1 MFLSQIINF
10 KYSKML
16 NLNKNVFILIS
27 LLFFNPLLQSDE
39 GLNNDL
45 YENVLSEVEEILE
58 ENHFKKNVKIKIK
71 SIQEKYLNSI
81 DSQKMIFLKSD
92 FDKYIGEFIFGN
104 EEQIL
109 FAFKTF
115 EFFKQKSSNLLNLQ
129 KEVIAAINIE
139 SQLDTEGFIF
149 KDRENES
156 RFTNEEALSNYHMN
170 EARSELISI
179 FLKEKNLEKSKEK
192 LLKRLVN
199 REKSLGRISNDDIFS
214 MYVNSYTGLY
224 DPHTNYMAP
233 KNQEDFEINMYLS
246 LEGIGAILTIR
257 DGITEIVRLIP
268 GGPAEKSGL
277 INVADKIVGVAPKLT
292 DEIQDVRDWRI
303 DEVVNLIRGPKGTKV
318 KLEVLSSSMDD
329 DDIGR
334 FIEITRDVVKLED
347 QAAKKKELEINRSG
361 KLFNIGI
368 IELPTFYMDFEAY
381 KKNRYNYKSSSKD
394 VRTLL
399 RELDKNS
406 SDGIILDLRGN
417 GGGSLF
423 EAYSLA
429 KLFIGRGNVVQVME
443 SNGSIQPLG
452 HTMGRQN
459 YIGPIA
465 ILVDKLSA
473 SASEILA
480 GVIQDYQRGLVI
492 GSQTFGKGTVQRMEN
507 LSYGQIKFTEQKFY
521 RVSGESTQHKG
532 VIPDIELPFVYSNQ
546 EIGEMSY
553 ENALPYN
560 DISPVYYE
568 TFDDL
573 SNLDSIKKYSDNRI
587 KDSFMS
593 LYLTET
599 KKLSDLEKNRNL
611 LPVNLTMRKEIRK
624 TSEYKRLLIENKL
637 RKSLGLNPFEN
648 YEAFSNSDLDEISDK
663 KDEIILEEAAQIL
676 IDQILIKESSRVSYR
691 R

>member
-1 MFLSQIINF
+1 MNF
-10 KYSKML
+10 
-16 NLNKNVFILIS
+16 NIRPFILIS
-27 LLFFNPLLQSDE
+27 VLIFGSTLFSYDKASNE
-39 GLNNDL
+39 K
-45 YENVLSEVEEILE
+45 YINVLSEVENILE
-58 ENHFKKNVKIKIK
+58 ENHFKKNVTISSNQIK
-71 SIQEKYLNSI
+71 EKFLNSL
-81 DSQKMIFLKSD
+81 DSQKIIFTLSN
-92 FDKYIGEFIFGN
+92 FN
-104 EEQIL
+104 ELSNKTNFSKEHQVE
-109 FAFKTF
+109 FAFEIFKKFKEKSINYF
-115 EFFKQKSSNLLNLQ
+115 EIQ
-129 KEVIAAINIE
+129 KEAILNITSE
-139 SQLDTEGFIF
+139 NQLETEHFIF
-149 KDRENES
+149 KDREDEN
-156 RFTNEEALSNYHMN
+156 RFGSEDQLIDYQIKEAK
-170 EARSELISI
+170 SELISI
-179 FLKEKNLEKSKEK
+179 LLKEKDLSKSKEK
-192 LLKRLVN
+192 LLKRIVN
-199 REKSLGRISNDDIFS
+199 REKSLNRISNDDIFS
-214 MYVNSYTGLY
+214 MFVNSFTSFY
-224 DPHTNYMAP
+224 DPHTNYLTP
-233 KNQEDFEINMYLS
+233 KSQEDFEINMYLS
-246 LEGIGAILTIR
+246 LEGIGAILTID

-277 INVADKIVGVAPKLT
+277 IKVSDKIVGVASKLSE
-292 DEIQDVRDWRI
+292 EIQDVRDWRI

-318 KLEVLSSSMDD
+318 RLEVLSASMEDD
-329 DDIGR
+329 EIGKL
-334 FIEITRDVVKLED
+334 IEITRDVVKLED
-347 QAAKKKELEINRSG
+347 QAAKKREIEIKRSG

-368 IELPTFYMDFEAY
+368 IELPTFYMDFDAY

-399 RELDKNS
+399 RELDKNN

-480 GVIQDYQRGLVI
+480 GAIQDYQRGLVI

-521 RVSGESTQHKG
+521 RVSGQSTQHKG
-532 VIPDIELPFVYSNQ
+532 VIPDIELPYVYSNQ

-568 TFDDL
+568 TFENL
-573 SNLDSIKKYSDNRI
+573 SNLESIKRYSNNRI
-587 KDSFMS
+587 KDSSMNS
-593 LYLTET
+593 YVKKT
-599 KKLSDLEKNRNL
+599 KQLIEDENNKNL
-611 LPVNLTMRKEIRK
+611 LPVNLTMRKDIK
-624 TSEYKRLLIENKL
+624 TKNEMKRLAIENDL
-637 RKSLGLNPFEN
+637 RGSLDLDIFQS
-648 YEAFSNSDLDEISDK
+648 YEEFANSDGEEISDK
-663 KDEIILEEAAQIL
+663 KDEIILKEAAEIL
-676 IDQILIKESSRVSYR
+676 IDQILMEQSSRISYR

>member
-1 MFLSQIINF
+1 MNF
-10 KYSKML
+10 NIKHF
-16 NLNKNVFILIS
+16 VFIS
-27 LLFFNPLLQSDE
+27 VLLFGSTLFSSDKVSNE
-39 GLNNDL
+39 K
-45 YENVLSEVEEILE
+45 YINVLSEVENILE
-58 ENHFKKNVKIKIK
+58 ENHFKKNVTISSYQIK
-71 SIQEKYLNSI
+71 EKFLNSI
-81 DSQKMIFLKSD
+81 DSQKMVFTLSN
-92 FDKYIGEFIFGN
+92 FN
-104 EEQIL
+104 ELSKQTNFNKEHQVE
-109 FAFKTF
+109 FAFEVFKKFKEKSFNYF
-115 EFFKQKSSNLLNLQ
+115 EIQ
-129 KEVIAAINIE
+129 KEAILNITSE
-139 SQLDTEGFIF
+139 NQLETQHFIY
-149 KDRENES
+149 KDREDEN
-156 RFTNEEALSNYHMN
+156 RFDSEDQLIEYQIKEAK
-170 EARSELISI
+170 SELISI
-179 FLKEKNLEKSKEK
+179 LLKEKDLSKSKEK

-199 REKSLGRISNDDIFS
+199 REKSLNRISNDDIFS
-214 MYVNSYTGLY
+214 MFVNSFTSFY
-224 DPHTNYMAP
+224 DPHTNYLTP
-233 KNQEDFEINMYLS
+233 KSQEDFEINMYLS
-246 LEGIGAILTIR
+246 LEGIGAILTID

-277 INVADKIVGVAPKLT
+277 IKVSDKIVGVASKLSE
-292 DEIQDVRDWRI
+292 EIQDVRDWRI

-318 KLEVLSSSMDD
+318 RLEVLSASMEDD
-329 DDIGR
+329 EIGKL
-334 FIEITRDVVKLED
+334 IEITRDVVKLED
-347 QAAKKKELEINRSG
+347 QAAKKREIEIKRSG

-368 IELPTFYMDFEAY
+368 IELPTFYMDFDAY

-399 RELDKNS
+399 RELDKNN

-480 GVIQDYQRGLVI
+480 GAIQDYQRGLVI
-492 GSQTFGKGTVQRMEN
+492 GAQTFGKGTVQRMEN

-521 RVSGESTQHKG
+521 RVSGQSTQHKG
-532 VIPDIELPFVYSNQ
+532 VIPDIELPYVYSNQ

-568 TFDDL
+568 TFENL
-573 SNLDSIKKYSDNRI
+573 SNLESIKRYSNNRI
-587 KDSFMS
+587 KDSFMNS
-593 LYLTET
+593 YVKET
-599 KKLSDLEKNRNL
+599 KQLIEDENNKNL
-611 LPVNLTMRKEIRK
+611 LPVNLTTRKDLK
-624 TSEYKRLLIENKL
+624 TKNEMKRLAIENEL
-637 RKSLGLNPFEN
+637 RESLDLDIFES
-648 YEAFSNSDLDEISDK
+648 YEEFANSDGEEISDK
-663 KDEIILEEAAQIL
+663 KDEIILQEAAEIL
-676 IDQILIKESSRVSYR
+676 IDQILMEQSSRISYR

>member
-1 MFLSQIINF
+1 MNF
-10 KYSKML
+10 NIKHF
-16 NLNKNVFILIS
+16 VFIS
-27 LLFFNPLLQSDE
+27 LLLFGSTLFSSDKVSNE
-39 GLNNDL
+39 K
-45 YENVLSEVEEILE
+45 YINVLSEVENILE
-58 ENHFKKNVKIKIK
+58 ENHFKKNVTISSYQIK
-71 SIQEKYLNSI
+71 EKFLNSI
-81 DSQKMIFLKSD
+81 DSQKMVFTLSNFNKLSKQTN
-92 FDKYIGEFIFGN
+92 FNKEHQV
-104 EEQIL
+104 E
-109 FAFKTF
+109 FAFEVFKKFKEKSFNYF
-115 EFFKQKSSNLLNLQ
+115 EIQ
-129 KEVIAAINIE
+129 KEAILNITSE
-139 SQLDTEGFIF
+139 NQLETQHFIF
-149 KDRENES
+149 KDREDEN
-156 RFTNEEALSNYHMN
+156 RFDSEDQLIEYQIKEAK
-170 EARSELISI
+170 SELISI
-179 FLKEKNLEKSKEK
+179 LLKEKDLSKSKEK

-199 REKSLGRISNDDIFS
+199 REKSLNRISNDDIFS
-214 MYVNSYTGLY
+214 MFVNSFTSFY
-224 DPHTNYMAP
+224 DPHTNYLTP
-233 KNQEDFEINMYLS
+233 KSQEDFEINMYLS
-246 LEGIGAILTIR
+246 LEGIGAILTID

-277 INVADKIVGVAPKLT
+277 IKVSDKIVGVASKLSE
-292 DEIQDVRDWRI
+292 EIQDVRDWRI

-318 KLEVLSSSMDD
+318 RLEVLSASMEDD
-329 DDIGR
+329 EIGKL
-334 FIEITRDVVKLED
+334 IEITRDVVKLED
-347 QAAKKKELEINRSG
+347 QAAKKREIEIKRSG

-368 IELPTFYMDFEAY
+368 IELPTFYMDFDAY

-399 RELDKNS
+399 RELDKNN

-480 GVIQDYQRGLVI
+480 GAIQDYQRGLVI
-492 GSQTFGKGTVQRMEN
+492 GAQTFGKGTVQRMEN

-521 RVSGESTQHKG
+521 RVSGQSTQHKG
-532 VIPDIELPFVYSNQ
+532 VIPDIELPYVYSNQ

-568 TFDDL
+568 TFENL
-573 SNLDSIKKYSDNRI
+573 SNLESIKRYSNNRI
-587 KDSFMS
+587 KDSFMNS
-593 LYLTET
+593 YVKET
-599 KKLSDLEKNRNL
+599 KQLIEDENNKNL
-611 LPVNLTMRKEIRK
+611 LPVNLKTRKDLK
-624 TSEYKRLLIENKL
+624 TKNEMKRLAIENEL
-637 RKSLGLNPFEN
+637 RESLDLDIFES
-648 YEAFSNSDLDEISDK
+648 YEEFANSDGEEISDK
-663 KDEIILEEAAQIL
+663 KDEIILQEAAEIL
-676 IDQILIKESSRVSYR
+676 IDQILMEQSSRISYR

>member
-1 MFLSQIINF
+1 MNF
-10 KYSKML
+10 NIKHF
-16 NLNKNVFILIS
+16 VFIS
-27 LLFFNPLLQSDE
+27 VLLFGSTLFSSDKVSNE
-39 GLNNDL
+39 K
-45 YENVLSEVEEILE
+45 YINVLSEVENILE
-58 ENHFKKNVKIKIK
+58 ENHFKKNVTISSNQIK
-71 SIQEKYLNSI
+71 EKFLNSI
-81 DSQKMIFLKSD
+81 DSQKMVFTLTN
-92 FDKYIGEFIFGN
+92 FN
-104 EEQIL
+104 ELSKQTNFNKEHQVE
-109 FAFKTF
+109 FAFEVFKKFKEKSFNYF
-115 EFFKQKSSNLLNLQ
+115 EIQ
-129 KEVIAAINIE
+129 KEAILNITSE
-139 SQLDTEGFIF
+139 NQLETQHFIF
-149 KDRENES
+149 KDREDEN
-156 RFTNEEALSNYHMN
+156 RFDSEDQLIEYQIKEAK
-170 EARSELISI
+170 SELISI
-179 FLKEKNLEKSKEK
+179 LLKEKDLSKSKEK

-199 REKSLGRISNDDIFS
+199 REKSLNRISNDDIFS
-214 MYVNSYTGLY
+214 MFVNSFTSFY
-224 DPHTNYMAP
+224 DPHTNYLTP
-233 KNQEDFEINMYLS
+233 KSQEDFEINMYLS
-246 LEGIGAILTIR
+246 LEGIGAILTID

-277 INVADKIVGVAPKLT
+277 IKVSDKIVGVASKLSE
-292 DEIQDVRDWRI
+292 EIQDVRDWRI

-318 KLEVLSSSMDD
+318 RLEVLSASMEDD
-329 DDIGR
+329 EIGKL
-334 FIEITRDVVKLED
+334 IEITRDVVKLED
-347 QAAKKKELEINRSG
+347 QAAKKREIEIKRSG

-368 IELPTFYMDFEAY
+368 IELPAFYMDFDAY

-399 RELDKNS
+399 RELDKNN

-480 GVIQDYQRGLVI
+480 GAIQDYQRGLVI
-492 GSQTFGKGTVQRMEN
+492 GAQTFGKGTVQRMEN

-521 RVSGESTQHKG
+521 RVSGQSTQHKG
-532 VIPDIELPFVYSNQ
+532 VIPDIELPYVYSNQ

-568 TFDDL
+568 TFE
-573 SNLDSIKKYSDNRI
+573 NLTNLESIKRYSNNRI
-587 KDSFMS
+587 KDSFMNS
-593 LYLTET
+593 YVKET
-599 KKLSDLEKNRNL
+599 KQLIEDENNKNL
-611 LPVNLTMRKEIRK
+611 LPVNLTTRKDIK
-624 TSEYKRLLIENKL
+624 TKNEMKRLAIENEL
-637 RKSLGLNPFEN
+637 RGSLDLDIFES
-648 YEAFSNSDLDEISDK
+648 YEEFANSDGEEISDK
-663 KDEIILEEAAQIL
+663 KDEIILQEAAEIL
-676 IDQILIKESSRVSYR
+676 IDQILMEQSSRVSYR

>member
-1 MFLSQIINF
+1 MNF
-10 KYSKML
+10 NIKHF
-16 NLNKNVFILIS
+16 VFIS
-27 LLFFNPLLQSDE
+27 VLLFGSTLFSSDKVSNE
-39 GLNNDL
+39 K
-45 YENVLSEVEEILE
+45 YINVLSEVENILE
-58 ENHFKKNVKIKIK
+58 ENHFKKNVTISSNQIK
-71 SIQEKYLNSI
+71 EKFLNSI
-81 DSQKMIFLKSD
+81 DSQKMVFTLTN
-92 FDKYIGEFIFGN
+92 FN
-104 EEQIL
+104 ELSKQTNFNKEHQVE
-109 FAFKTF
+109 FAFEVFKKFKEKSFNYF
-115 EFFKQKSSNLLNLQ
+115 EIQ
-129 KEVIAAINIE
+129 KEAILNITSE
-139 SQLDTEGFIF
+139 NQLETQHFIF
-149 KDRENES
+149 KDREDEN
-156 RFTNEEALSNYHMN
+156 RFDSEDQLIEYQIKEAK
-170 EARSELISI
+170 SELISI
-179 FLKEKNLEKSKEK
+179 LLKEKDLSKSKEK

-199 REKSLGRISNDDIFS
+199 REKSLNRISNDDIFS
-214 MYVNSYTGLY
+214 MFVNSFTSFY
-224 DPHTNYMAP
+224 DPHTNYLTP
-233 KNQEDFEINMYLS
+233 KSQEDFEINMYLS
-246 LEGIGAILTIR
+246 LEGIGAILTIN

-277 INVADKIVGVAPKLT
+277 IKVSDKIVGVASKLSE
-292 DEIQDVRDWRI
+292 EIQDVRDWRI

-318 KLEVLSSSMDD
+318 RLEVLSASMEDD
-329 DDIGR
+329 EIGKL
-334 FIEITRDVVKLED
+334 IEITRDVVKLED
-347 QAAKKKELEINRSG
+347 QAAKKREIEIKRSG

-368 IELPTFYMDFEAY
+368 IELPAFYMDFDAY

-399 RELDKNS
+399 RELDKNN

-480 GVIQDYQRGLVI
+480 GAIQDYQRGLVI
-492 GSQTFGKGTVQRMEN
+492 GAQTFGKGTVQRMEN

-521 RVSGESTQHKG
+521 RVSGQSTQHKG
-532 VIPDIELPFVYSNQ
+532 VIPDIELPYVYSNQ

-568 TFDDL
+568 TFE
-573 SNLDSIKKYSDNRI
+573 NLTNLESIKRYSNNRI
-587 KDSFMS
+587 KDSFMNS
-593 LYLTET
+593 YVKET
-599 KKLSDLEKNRNL
+599 KQLIEDENNKNL
-611 LPVNLTMRKEIRK
+611 LPVNLTTRKDIK
-624 TSEYKRLLIENKL
+624 TKNEMKRLAIENEL
-637 RKSLGLNPFEN
+637 RGSLDLDIFES
-648 YEAFSNSDLDEISDK
+648 YEEFANSDGEEISDK
-663 KDEIILEEAAQIL
+663 KDEIILQEAAEIL
-676 IDQILIKESSRVSYR
+676 IDQILMEQSSRISYR

>member
-1 MFLSQIINF
+1 MNF
-10 KYSKML
+10 NIKHF
-16 NLNKNVFILIS
+16 VFIS
-27 LLFFNPLLQSDE
+27 VLLFGSTLFSSDKVSNE
-39 GLNNDL
+39 KYINVL
-45 YENVLSEVEEILE
+45 YEVENILE
-58 ENHFKKNVKIKIK
+58 ENHFKKNVTISSNQIK
-71 SIQEKYLNSI
+71 EKFLNSI
-81 DSQKMIFLKSD
+81 DSQKMVFTLTN
-92 FDKYIGEFIFGN
+92 FN
-104 EEQIL
+104 ELSKQTNFNKEHQVE
-109 FAFKTF
+109 FAFEVFKKFKEKSFNYF
-115 EFFKQKSSNLLNLQ
+115 EIQ
-129 KEVIAAINIE
+129 KEAILNITSE
-139 SQLDTEGFIF
+139 NQLETQHFIF
-149 KDRENES
+149 KDREDEN
-156 RFTNEEALSNYHMN
+156 RFDSEDQLIEYQIKEAK
-170 EARSELISI
+170 SELISI
-179 FLKEKNLEKSKEK
+179 LLKEKDLSKSKEK

-199 REKSLGRISNDDIFS
+199 REKSLNRISNDDIFS
-214 MYVNSYTGLY
+214 MFVNSFTSFY
-224 DPHTNYMAP
+224 DPHTNYLTP
-233 KNQEDFEINMYLS
+233 KSQEDFEINMYLS
-246 LEGIGAILTIR
+246 LEGIGAILTIN

-277 INVADKIVGVAPKLT
+277 IKVSDKIVGVASKLSE
-292 DEIQDVRDWRI
+292 EIQDVRDWRI

-318 KLEVLSSSMDD
+318 RLEVLSASMEDD
-329 DDIGR
+329 EIGKL
-334 FIEITRDVVKLED
+334 IEITRDVVKLED
-347 QAAKKKELEINRSG
+347 QAAKKREIEIKRSG

-368 IELPTFYMDFEAY
+368 IELPAFYMDFDAY

-399 RELDKNS
+399 RELDKNN

-480 GVIQDYQRGLVI
+480 GAIQDYQRGLVI
-492 GSQTFGKGTVQRMEN
+492 GAQTFGKGTVQRMEN

-521 RVSGESTQHKG
+521 RVSGQSTQHKG
-532 VIPDIELPFVYSNQ
+532 VIPDIELPYVYSNQ

-568 TFDDL
+568 TFE
-573 SNLDSIKKYSDNRI
+573 NLTNLESIKRYSNNRI
-587 KDSFMS
+587 KDSFMNS
-593 LYLTET
+593 YVKET
-599 KKLSDLEKNRNL
+599 KQLIEDENNKNL
-611 LPVNLTMRKEIRK
+611 LPVNLTTRKDIK
-624 TSEYKRLLIENKL
+624 TKNEMKRLAIENEL
-637 RKSLGLNPFEN
+637 RGSLDLDIFES
-648 YEAFSNSDLDEISDK
+648 YEEFANSDGEEISDK
-663 KDEIILEEAAQIL
+663 KDEIILQEAAEIL
-676 IDQILIKESSRVSYR
+676 IDQILMEQSSRISYR

>member
-1 MFLSQIINF
+1 MNF
-10 KYSKML
+10 NIKHF
-16 NLNKNVFILIS
+16 VFIS
-27 LLFFNPLLQSDE
+27 VLLFGSTLFSSDKVSNE
-39 GLNNDL
+39 K
-45 YENVLSEVEEILE
+45 YINVLSEVENILE
-58 ENHFKKNVKIKIK
+58 ENHFKKNVTISSNQIK
-71 SIQEKYLNSI
+71 EKFLNSI
-81 DSQKMIFLKSD
+81 DSQKMVFTLTN
-92 FDKYIGEFIFGN
+92 FN
-104 EEQIL
+104 ELSKQTNFNKEHQVE
-109 FAFKTF
+109 FAFEVFKKFKEKSFNYF
-115 EFFKQKSSNLLNLQ
+115 EIQ
-129 KEVIAAINIE
+129 KEAILNITSE
-139 SQLDTEGFIF
+139 NQLETQHFIF
-149 KDRENES
+149 KDREDEN
-156 RFTNEEALSNYHMN
+156 RFDSEDQLIEYQIKEAK
-170 EARSELISI
+170 SELISI
-179 FLKEKNLEKSKEK
+179 LLKEKDLSKSKEK

-199 REKSLGRISNDDIFS
+199 REKSLNRISNDDIFS
-214 MYVNSYTGLY
+214 MFVNSFTSFY
-224 DPHTNYMAP
+224 DPHTNYLTP
-233 KNQEDFEINMYLS
+233 KSQEDFEINMYLS
-246 LEGIGAILTIR
+246 LEGIGAILTID

-277 INVADKIVGVAPKLT
+277 IKVSDKIVGVASKLSE
-292 DEIQDVRDWRI
+292 EIQDVRDWRI

-318 KLEVLSSSMDD
+318 RLEVLSASMEDD
-329 DDIGR
+329 EIGKL
-334 FIEITRDVVKLED
+334 IEITRDVVKLED
-347 QAAKKKELEINRSG
+347 QAAKKREIEIKRSG

-368 IELPTFYMDFEAY
+368 IELPAFYMDFDAY

-399 RELDKNS
+399 RELDKNN

-480 GVIQDYQRGLVI
+480 GAIQDYQRGLVI
-492 GSQTFGKGTVQRMEN
+492 GAQTFGKGTVQRMEN

-521 RVSGESTQHKG
+521 RVSGQSTQHKG
-532 VIPDIELPFVYSNQ
+532 VIPDIELPYVYSNQ

-568 TFDDL
+568 TFENL
-573 SNLDSIKKYSDNRI
+573 SNLESIKRYSNNRI
-587 KDSFMS
+587 KDSFMNS
-593 LYLTET
+593 YVKET
-599 KKLSDLEKNRNL
+599 KQLIEDENNKNL
-611 LPVNLTMRKEIRK
+611 LPVNLKTRKDLK
-624 TSEYKRLLIENKL
+624 TKNEMKRLAIENEL
-637 RKSLGLNPFEN
+637 RESLDLDIFES
-648 YEAFSNSDLDEISDK
+648 YEEFANSDGEEISDK
-663 KDEIILEEAAQIL
+663 KDEIILQEAAEIL
-676 IDQILIKESSRVSYR
+676 IDQILMEQSSRISYR

>member
-1 MFLSQIINF
+1 MNF
-10 KYSKML
+10 NIKHF
-16 NLNKNVFILIS
+16 VFIS
-27 LLFFNPLLQSDE
+27 VLLFGSTLFSSDKASNE
-39 GLNNDL
+39 K
-45 YENVLSEVEEILE
+45 YINVLSEVENILE
-58 ENHFKKNVKIKIK
+58 ENHFKKNVTISSYQIK
-71 SIQEKYLNSI
+71 EKFLNSI
-81 DSQKMIFLKSD
+81 DSQKMVFTLSN
-92 FDKYIGEFIFGN
+92 FN
-104 EEQIL
+104 ELSKQTNFNKEHQVE
-109 FAFKTF
+109 FAFEVFKKFKEKSFNYF
-115 EFFKQKSSNLLNLQ
+115 EIQ
-129 KEVIAAINIE
+129 KEAILNITSE
-139 SQLDTEGFIF
+139 NQLETQHFIF
-149 KDRENES
+149 KDREDEN
-156 RFTNEEALSNYHMN
+156 RFDSEDQLIEYQIKEAK
-170 EARSELISI
+170 SELISI
-179 FLKEKNLEKSKEK
+179 LLKEKDLSKSKEK

-199 REKSLGRISNDDIFS
+199 REKSLNRISNDDIFS
-214 MYVNSYTGLY
+214 MFVNSFTSFY
-224 DPHTNYMAP
+224 DPHTNYLTP
-233 KNQEDFEINMYLS
+233 KSQEDFEINMYLS
-246 LEGIGAILTIR
+246 LEGIGAILTID

-277 INVADKIVGVAPKLT
+277 IKVSDKIVGVASKLSE
-292 DEIQDVRDWRI
+292 EIQDVRDWRI

-318 KLEVLSSSMDD
+318 RLEVLSASMEDD
-329 DDIGR
+329 EIGKL
-334 FIEITRDVVKLED
+334 IEITRDVVKLED
-347 QAAKKKELEINRSG
+347 QAAKKREIEIKRSG

-368 IELPTFYMDFEAY
+368 IELPTFYMDFDAY

-399 RELDKNS
+399 RELDKNN

-480 GVIQDYQRGLVI
+480 GAIQDYQRGLVI
-492 GSQTFGKGTVQRMEN
+492 GAQTFGKGTVQRMEN

-521 RVSGESTQHKG
+521 RVSGQSTQHKG
-532 VIPDIELPFVYSNQ
+532 VIPDIELPYVYSNQ

-568 TFDDL
+568 TFENL
-573 SNLDSIKKYSDNRI
+573 SNLESIKRYSNNRI
-587 KDSFMS
+587 KDSFMNS
-593 LYLTET
+593 YVKET
-599 KKLSDLEKNRNL
+599 KQLIEDENNKNL
-611 LPVNLTMRKEIRK
+611 LPVNLTTRKDLK
-624 TSEYKRLLIENKL
+624 TKNEMKRLAIENEL
-637 RKSLGLNPFEN
+637 RESLDLDIFES
-648 YEAFSNSDLDEISDK
+648 YEEFANSDGEEISDK
-663 KDEIILEEAAQIL
+663 KDEIILQEAAEIL
-676 IDQILIKESSRVSYR
+676 IDQILMEQSSRISYR

>member
-1 MFLSQIINF
+1 MNF
-10 KYSKML
+10 NIKHF
-16 NLNKNVFILIS
+16 VFIS
-27 LLFFNPLLQSDE
+27 VLLFGSTLFSSDKVSNE
-39 GLNNDL
+39 KYINVL
-45 YENVLSEVEEILE
+45 YEVENILE
-58 ENHFKKNVKIKIK
+58 ENHFKKNVTISSNQIK
-71 SIQEKYLNSI
+71 EKFLNSI
-81 DSQKMIFLKSD
+81 DSQKMVFTLTN
-92 FDKYIGEFIFGN
+92 FN
-104 EEQIL
+104 ELSKQTNFNKEHQVE
-109 FAFKTF
+109 FAFEVFKKFKEKSFNYF
-115 EFFKQKSSNLLNLQ
+115 EIQ
-129 KEVIAAINIE
+129 KEAILNITSE
-139 SQLDTEGFIF
+139 NQLETQHFIF
-149 KDRENES
+149 KDREDEN
-156 RFTNEEALSNYHMN
+156 RFDSEDQLIEYQIKEAK
-170 EARSELISI
+170 SELISI
-179 FLKEKNLEKSKEK
+179 LLKEKDLSKSKEK

-199 REKSLGRISNDDIFS
+199 REKSLNRISNDDIFS
-214 MYVNSYTGLY
+214 MFVNSFTSFY
-224 DPHTNYMAP
+224 DPHTNYLTP
-233 KNQEDFEINMYLS
+233 KSQEDFEINMYLS
-246 LEGIGAILTIR
+246 LEGIGAILTID

-277 INVADKIVGVAPKLT
+277 IKVSDKIVGVASKLSE
-292 DEIQDVRDWRI
+292 EIQDVRDWRI

-318 KLEVLSSSMDD
+318 RLEVLSASMEDD
-329 DDIGR
+329 EIGKL
-334 FIEITRDVVKLED
+334 IEITRDVVKLED
-347 QAAKKKELEINRSG
+347 QAAKKREIEIKRSG

-368 IELPTFYMDFEAY
+368 IELPAFYMDFDAY

-399 RELDKNS
+399 RELDKNN

-480 GVIQDYQRGLVI
+480 GAIQDYQRGLVI
-492 GSQTFGKGTVQRMEN
+492 GAQTFGKGTVQRMEN

-521 RVSGESTQHKG
+521 RVSGQSTQHKG
-532 VIPDIELPFVYSNQ
+532 VIPDIELPYVYSNQ

-568 TFDDL
+568 TFE
-573 SNLDSIKKYSDNRI
+573 NLTNLESIKRYSNNRI
-587 KDSFMS
+587 KDSFMNS
-593 LYLTET
+593 YVKET
-599 KKLSDLEKNRNL
+599 KQLIEDENNKNL
-611 LPVNLTMRKEIRK
+611 LPVNLTARKDIK
-624 TSEYKRLLIENKL
+624 TKNEMKRLAIENEL
-637 RKSLGLNPFEN
+637 RGSLDLDIFES
-648 YEAFSNSDLDEISDK
+648 YEEFANSDGEEISDK
-663 KDEIILEEAAQIL
+663 KDEIILQEAAEIL
-676 IDQILIKESSRVSYR
+676 IDQILMEQSSRISYR

>member
-1 MFLSQIINF
+1 MNF
-10 KYSKML
+10 NIKHF
-16 NLNKNVFILIS
+16 VFIS
-27 LLFFNPLLQSDE
+27 VLLFGSTLFSSDKVSHE
-39 GLNNDL
+39 KYINVL
-45 YENVLSEVEEILE
+45 YEVENILE
-58 ENHFKKNVKIKIK
+58 ENHFKKNVTISSNQIK
-71 SIQEKYLNSI
+71 EKFLNSI
-81 DSQKMIFLKSD
+81 DSQKMVFTLTN
-92 FDKYIGEFIFGN
+92 FN
-104 EEQIL
+104 ELSKQTNFNKEHQVE
-109 FAFKTF
+109 FAFEVFKKFKEKSFNYF
-115 EFFKQKSSNLLNLQ
+115 EIQ
-129 KEVIAAINIE
+129 KEAILNITSE
-139 SQLDTEGFIF
+139 NQLETQHFIF
-149 KDRENES
+149 KDREDEN
-156 RFTNEEALSNYHMN
+156 RFDSEDQLIEYQIKEAK
-170 EARSELISI
+170 SELISI
-179 FLKEKNLEKSKEK
+179 LLKEKDLSKSKEK

-199 REKSLGRISNDDIFS
+199 REKSLNRISNDDIFS
-214 MYVNSYTGLY
+214 MFVNSFTSFY
-224 DPHTNYMAP
+224 DPHTNYLTP
-233 KNQEDFEINMYLS
+233 KSQEDFEINMYLS
-246 LEGIGAILTIR
+246 LEGIGAILTID

-277 INVADKIVGVAPKLT
+277 IKVSDKIVGVASKLSE
-292 DEIQDVRDWRI
+292 EIQDVRDWRI

-318 KLEVLSSSMDD
+318 RLEVLSASMEDD
-329 DDIGR
+329 EIGKL
-334 FIEITRDVVKLED
+334 IEITRDVVKLED
-347 QAAKKKELEINRSG
+347 QAAKKREIEIKRSG

-368 IELPTFYMDFEAY
+368 IELPAFYMDFDAY

-399 RELDKNS
+399 RELDKNN

-480 GVIQDYQRGLVI
+480 GAIQDYQRGLVI
-492 GSQTFGKGTVQRMEN
+492 GAQTFGKGTVQRMEN

-521 RVSGESTQHKG
+521 RVSGQSTQHKG
-532 VIPDIELPFVYSNQ
+532 VIPDIELPYVYSNQ

-568 TFDDL
+568 TFE
-573 SNLDSIKKYSDNRI
+573 NLTNLESIKRYSNNRI
-587 KDSFMS
+587 KDSFMNS
-593 LYLTET
+593 YVKET
-599 KKLSDLEKNRNL
+599 KQLIEDENNKNL
-611 LPVNLTMRKEIRK
+611 LPVNLTTRKDIK
-624 TSEYKRLLIENKL
+624 TKNEMKRLAIENEL
-637 RKSLGLNPFEN
+637 RGSLDLDIFES
-648 YEAFSNSDLDEISDK
+648 YEEFANSDGEEISDK
-663 KDEIILEEAAQIL
+663 KDEIILQEAAEIL
-676 IDQILIKESSRVSYR
+676 IDQILMEQSSRISYR

>member
-1 MFLSQIINF
+1 MNF
-10 KYSKML
+10 NIKHF
-16 NLNKNVFILIS
+16 VFIS
-27 LLFFNPLLQSDE
+27 VLLFGSTLFSSDKVSNE
-39 GLNNDL
+39 K
-45 YENVLSEVEEILE
+45 YINVLSEVENILE
-58 ENHFKKNVKIKIK
+58 ENHFKKNVTISSNQIK
-71 SIQEKYLNSI
+71 EKFLNSI
-81 DSQKMIFLKSD
+81 DSQKMVFTLSN
-92 FDKYIGEFIFGN
+92 FN
-104 EEQIL
+104 ELSKQTNFNKEHQVE
-109 FAFKTF
+109 FAFEVFKKFKEKSFNYF
-115 EFFKQKSSNLLNLQ
+115 EIQ
-129 KEVIAAINIE
+129 KEAILNITSE
-139 SQLDTEGFIF
+139 NQLETQHFIF
-149 KDRENES
+149 KDREDEN
-156 RFTNEEALSNYHMN
+156 RFDSEDQLIEYQIKEAK
-170 EARSELISI
+170 SELISI
-179 FLKEKNLEKSKEK
+179 LLKEKDLSKSKEK

-199 REKSLGRISNDDIFS
+199 REKSLNRISNDDIFS
-214 MYVNSYTGLY
+214 MFVNSFTSFY
-224 DPHTNYMAP
+224 DPHTNYLTP
-233 KNQEDFEINMYLS
+233 KSQEDFEINMYLS
-246 LEGIGAILTIR
+246 LEGIGAILTID

-277 INVADKIVGVAPKLT
+277 IKVSDKIVGVASKLSE
-292 DEIQDVRDWRI
+292 EIQDVRDWRI

-318 KLEVLSSSMDD
+318 RLEVLSASMEDD
-329 DDIGR
+329 EIGKL
-334 FIEITRDVVKLED
+334 IEITRDVVKLED
-347 QAAKKKELEINRSG
+347 QAAKKREIEIKRSG

-368 IELPTFYMDFEAY
+368 IELPTFYMDFDAY

-399 RELDKNS
+399 RELDKNN

-480 GVIQDYQRGLVI
+480 GAIQDYQRGLVI
-492 GSQTFGKGTVQRMEN
+492 GAQTFGKGTVQRMEN

-521 RVSGESTQHKG
+521 RVSGQSTQHKG
-532 VIPDIELPFVYSNQ
+532 VIPDIELPYVYSNQ

-568 TFDDL
+568 TFENL
-573 SNLDSIKKYSDNRI
+573 SNLESIKRYSNNRI
-587 KDSFMS
+587 KDSFMNS
-593 LYLTET
+593 YVKET
-599 KKLSDLEKNRNL
+599 KQLIEDENNKNL
-611 LPVNLTMRKEIRK
+611 LPVNLTTRKDIK
-624 TSEYKRLLIENKL
+624 TKNEMKRLAIENEL
-637 RKSLGLNPFEN
+637 RGSLDLDIFES
-648 YEAFSNSDLDEISDK
+648 YEEFANSDGEEISDK
-663 KDEIILEEAAQIL
+663 KDEIILQEAAEIL
-676 IDQILIKESSRVSYR
+676 IDQILMEQSSRISYR

>member
-1 MFLSQIINF
+1 MNF
-10 KYSKML
+10 NIKHF
-16 NLNKNVFILIS
+16 VFIS
-27 LLFFNPLLQSDE
+27 VLLFGSTLFSSDKVSNE
-39 GLNNDL
+39 KYINVL
-45 YENVLSEVEEILE
+45 YEVENILE
-58 ENHFKKNVKIKIK
+58 ENHFKKNVTISSNQIK
-71 SIQEKYLNSI
+71 EKFLNSI
-81 DSQKMIFLKSD
+81 DSQKMVFTLSN
-92 FDKYIGEFIFGN
+92 FN
-104 EEQIL
+104 ELSKQTNFKKEHQVE
-109 FAFKTF
+109 FAFEVFKKFKEKSINYF
-115 EFFKQKSSNLLNLQ
+115 EIQ
-129 KEVIAAINIE
+129 KEAILNITSE
-139 SQLDTEGFIF
+139 NQLETQNFIF
-149 KDRENES
+149 KDREDENRFDNEDQLI
-156 RFTNEEALSNYHMN
+156 EYQIKEAK
-170 EARSELISI
+170 SELISI
-179 FLKEKNLEKSKEK
+179 LLKEKDLSKSKEK

-199 REKSLGRISNDDIFS
+199 REKSLNRISNDDIFS
-214 MYVNSYTGLY
+214 MFVNSFTSFY
-224 DPHTNYMAP
+224 DPHTNYLTP
-233 KNQEDFEINMYLS
+233 KSQEDFEINMYLS
-246 LEGIGAILTIR
+246 LEGIGAILTID

-277 INVADKIVGVAPKLT
+277 IKVSDKIVGVASKLSE
-292 DEIQDVRDWRI
+292 EIQDVRDWRI

-318 KLEVLSSSMDD
+318 RLEVLSASMEDD
-329 DDIGR
+329 EIGKL
-334 FIEITRDVVKLED
+334 IEITRDVVKLED
-347 QAAKKKELEINRSG
+347 QAAKKREIEIKRSG

-368 IELPTFYMDFEAY
+368 IELPAFYMDFDAY

-399 RELDKNS
+399 RELDKNN

-480 GVIQDYQRGLVI
+480 GAIQDYQRGLVI
-492 GSQTFGKGTVQRMEN
+492 GAQTFGKGTVQRMEN

-521 RVSGESTQHKG
+521 RVSGQSTQHKG
-532 VIPDIELPFVYSNQ
+532 VIPDIELPYVYSNQ

-568 TFDDL
+568 TFE
-573 SNLDSIKKYSDNRI
+573 NLTNLESIKRYSNNRI
-587 KDSFMS
+587 KDSFMNS
-593 LYLTET
+593 YVKET
-599 KKLSDLEKNRNL
+599 KQLIEDENNKNL
-611 LPVNLTMRKEIRK
+611 LPVNLTTRKDIK
-624 TSEYKRLLIENKL
+624 TKNEMKRLAIENEL
-637 RKSLGLNPFEN
+637 RGSLDLDIFES
-648 YEAFSNSDLDEISDK
+648 YEEFANSDGEEISDK
-663 KDEIILEEAAQIL
+663 KDEIILQEAAEIL
-676 IDQILIKESSRVSYR
+676 IDQILMEQSSRISYR